1 MLEPLI
7 QLRPE
12 GLYCPAADAYIDP
25 WRPVAR
31 ALITHAHADHARPGS
46 DSYYAA
52 QPGLGVLYKRLGSD
66 SDIHSQVY
74 GEPFTL
80 NAAEISFHPAGHVLG
95 SAQIRIEAGGQVWV
109 ISGDYKRDPDPTCTP
124 FEVLECDVFIT
135 EATFG
140 LPIYRWRPTPEVAAE
155 IYAWWQQNR
164 EQERVSVLFAYAFGK
179 AQRILAEL
187 AAYTDETV
195 MVHGAVETLTE
206 VYRQAGV
213 AMLATET
220 VDGRHKSKPKD
231 FVGRLVIAPPG
242 ANGTPWMRRF
252 GACSTGFCS
261 GWMQIRGQQRW
272 RGYDRGFVISDHAD
286 WPGLIATIKATGA
299 RKILATHGNS
309 NALVRYLNE
318 QQSIE
323 AEPLETG
330 TLYGNEETG

>member
-46 DSYYAA
+46 RSYYAA

-66 SDIHSQVY
+66 SIIHSRSY

-80 NAAEISFHPAGHVLG
+80 NTAEISFHPAGHVLG
-95 SAQIRIEAGGQVWV
+95 SAQIRIEADAQVWV
-109 ISGDYKRDPDPTCTP
+109 ISGDYKRDPDPTCAP
-124 FEVLECDVFIT
+124 FEVIECDVLIT
-135 EATFG
+135 EATFA

-155 IYAWWQQNR
+155 VYAWWQQNR
-164 EQERVSVLFAYAFGK
+164 EQGRASVLFAYAFGK

-187 AAYTDETV
+187 AAYTDDTV
-195 MVHGAVETLTE
+195 IVHGAVETLTE
-206 VYRQAGV
+206 VYREAGV

-220 VDGRHKSKPKD
+220 VDGSQNSKPKD
-231 FVGRLVIAPPG
+231 FAGRLIIAPPG

-252 GACSTGFCS
+252 GACGTGFCS
-261 GWMQIRGQQRW
+261 GWRQLRGPQRW

-286 WPGLIATIKATGA
+286 WPGLITTIKASGA
-299 RKILATHGNS
+299 RKILATHGNT
-309 NALVRYLNE
+309 NALVRYLKE
-318 QQSIE
+318 QE
-323 AEPLETG
+323 CLDAEPLETG
-330 TLYGNEETG
+330 TYGNEETG